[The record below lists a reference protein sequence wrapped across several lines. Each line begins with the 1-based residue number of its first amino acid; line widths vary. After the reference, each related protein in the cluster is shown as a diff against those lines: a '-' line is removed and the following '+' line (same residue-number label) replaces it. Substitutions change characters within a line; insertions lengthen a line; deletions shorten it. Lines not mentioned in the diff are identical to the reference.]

1 MKGFPPK
8 RIVVAVD
15 LSAPSLAA
23 LDAAK
28 ALARRWGSTLKVV
41 RVQAPVLAAAVI
53 GPGSLPVPLP
63 EPSAEDERRVEKRLR
78 DAASGFPPE
87 RLTVRTLHGWPIGAA
102 LERAAASADLL
113 IVGTHGYAGLD
124 RFLLGSVAE
133 AVVRAASV
141 PVLTVH
147 ASKSPLRA
155 SRVLAPWNGLPH
167 ATRALRYASALAL
180 GLGAELRV
188 LRVVPK
194 GEPVASAAPGLGR
207 TLEGLLGPARRGR
220 WSLRVRTG
228 DAREHI
234 VREANSGRYGLVVLS
249 AHRRPF
255 STDAVLGSAVE
266 RTMRHSRIPVLAV
279 PSGRPSKIHR
289 PAV

>member
-1 MKGFPPK
+1 M
-8 RIVVAVD
+8 
-15 LSAPSLAA
+15 
-23 LDAAK
+23 
-28 ALARRWGSTLKVV
+28 
-41 RVQAPVLAAAVI
+41 I

-63 EPSAEDERRVEKRLR
+63 EPAPEDERRFERRLR

-113 IVGTHGYAGLD
+113 VLGTHGYSGLD
-124 RFLLGSVAE
+124 RLLLGSVAE
-133 AVVRAASV
+133 AVVRSSPV

-147 ASKSPLRA
+147 ASRSPLRA
-155 SRVLAPWNGLPH
+155 ARVLAPWNGLPH
-167 ATRALRYASALAL
+167 ATRALRYASALAR

-194 GEPVASAAPGLGR
+194 GKPVASAAPGLGR
-207 TLEGLLGPARRGR
+207 TLEDVLGPAGPGR